1 MSTEPPDVETTSAD
15 SDEPVPSPEH
25 VGIVDPPFDAPR
37 RPERTTSRAT
47 ALLDRMA
54 DAGLEA
60 WVTFGIVAACVVFTF
75 TQLQPELVLRNTTPN
90 GGDMGAHVWA
100 PAYLRD
106 HLLPDLRLTGWT
118 PDWYAGF
125 PALTFYMVPPMLAI
139 VALDVVLPYGIAFKL
154 VAISGALA
162 LPVASWAFG
171 RLARVPFPGPALF
184 AVGSVLFLFSRDFSI
199 YGGNLPSTL
208 AGEFSFTISLSLA
221 VLYLGLLVN
230 GLQTGRHRGWAAL
243 VIGMCALTHVI
254 PLIFAVV
261 ATAVIFAFHPSRRGL
276 VWLLTTAP
284 VGALLAMWWLLPF
297 WWQRA
302 YLNDMGWEKLVPP
315 AGSSIWEAAGFWFTK
330 IFPNEWRWA
339 RDLPGTTVDLRL
351 DIVLV
356 LLVGVAVPLVRR
368 SRIGAV
374 LTALMVVGGFAI
386 WLTPQGRLWN
396 ARLIPFEHLLVYL
409 SVGLGVALLI
419 RWYGELYPESW
430 KVPVRTVGAALAL
443 GLGLFWVAL
452 PLRALPFFGETQ
464 ADGSYR
470 WLFVE
475 TTDNSYIP
483 GWARWNFRG
492 YEGKDAWPEY
502 EAIVAT
508 MGDLGETS
516 GCGRAMWEYSA
527 DLDRYGTPMALML
540 LPYWTDGCIGSM
552 EGLYFES
559 SSTTPYHFLN
569 QSALSAAPSRP
580 QRGLTYPNLDVP
592 LGVAQL
598 QMSGV
603 RYYMAQSDQAIAAAS
618 QHPDL
623 TEVARSGPWVVY
635 EVADAPLVVGLA
647 NEPAVLDRSVGHV
660 DEWLEQTEAWWND
673 PTQWDVHLAADGP
686 EEWQRVDEIADAE
699 AVPVDSVD
707 VTNIEAGD
715 SSISFDVSEVGT
727 PILVRTSYFPNW
739 EVSGADGPWRI
750 SPNFMV
756 VVPTDSHVELSYGRA
771 PVELLAAGLSL
782 LGVVGLV
789 LLFRAGPLEERR
801 PDPGAHTRPGG
812 GDPAVLTEP

>member
-1 MSTEPPDVETTSAD
+1 MSTEPPDVETTFAD
-15 SDEPVPSPEH
+15 SDEPTSRTETAS
-25 VGIVDPPFDAPR
+25 IVDPRVDAPR
-37 RPERTTSRAT
+37 RRPSESTRAT
-47 ALLDRMA
+47 RVLDRMA

-75 TQLQPELVLRNTTPN
+75 TQLQPELIFRNTTPN

-125 PALTFYMVPPMLAI
+125 PALRFYMVPPMLAI
-139 VALDVVLPYGIAFKL
+139 VALDVVLPYGIAFKV
-154 VAISGALA
+154 VAVSGALA
-162 LPVASWAFG
+162 LPVACWAFG

-184 AVGSVLFLFSRDFSI
+184 AVGSILFLFSTDFSI

-208 AGEFSFTISLSLA
+208 AGEFSFSISLSLA

-254 PLIFAVV
+254 PLIFAIV
-261 ATAVIFAFHPSRRGL
+261 ATAVIFAVYPSRRGL
-276 VWLLTTAP
+276 TWLLTTAP
-284 VGALLAMWWLLPF
+284 VGALLSMWWLLPF

-315 AGSSIWEAAGFWFTK
+315 VGSSGWEAAGFWFTK

-368 SRIGAV
+368 SRLGVALI
-374 LTALMVVGGFAI
+374 ALMVVGGLAI

-396 ARLIPFEHLLVYL
+396 ARLIPFEHLVIYL

-419 RWYGELYPESW
+419 RWYAELFPGGW
-430 KVPVRTVGAALAL
+430 KVPVRTAGAMLAL

-464 ADGSYR
+464 DDGTYR

-475 TTDNSYIP
+475 TADNSYIP

-508 MGDLGETS
+508 MADLGATN
-516 GCGRAMWEYSA
+516 GCGRSMWEYSS

-603 RYYMAQSDQAIAAAS
+603 RYYMAQSDEAIAAAS

-647 NEPAVLDRSVGHV
+647 NEPAVLDRAVGHV
-660 DEWLEQTEAWWND
+660 DEWLEQTEEWWND

-686 EEWQRVDEIADAE
+686 DGWQRVDEVADAE
-699 AVPVDSVD
+699 AVPVADVE

-715 SSISFDVSEVGT
+715 SSLSFDVSDIGT
-727 PILVRTSYFPNW
+727 PVLVRTSYFPNW
-739 EVSGADGPWRI
+739 GASGAEGPWRI

-756 VVPTDSHVELSYGRA
+756 VVPTDTHVELSYGRA
-771 PVELLAAGLSL
+771 PVELLGIGLTL
-782 LGVVGLV
+782 VGVVGLI
-789 LLFRAGPLEERR
+789 LLFRAGPLVGA
-801 PDPGAHTRPGG
+801 PPAGAHSRTDD
-812 GDPAVLTEP
+812 GDSPVVSEP